1 MQRIPDLSQRAT
13 YDIYLRG
20 SFKGKGNLVPNSRE
34 AIMAI
39 EDAVEQ
45 LESMDYYHSIREE
58 KERRQTETDDTAKSP
73 SSTPNHHH
81 LVSTSGSITSMAASE
96 KSTIVEKW
104 LTEALPQ
111 LHADDIAAYSS
122 LLVEDGFDSVEVLET
137 ELLAEDLDFMKKAHR
152 RALIRVKDLGK

>member
-1 MQRIPDLSQRAT
+1 MQRIPDPSQRAT

-20 SFKGKGNLVPNSRE
+20 SFKRKGNLVPKSRE
-34 AIMAI
+34 AKLAI
-39 EDAVEQ
+39 EDGMEQ
-45 LESMDYYHSIREE
+45 LESMNYYHSIRVE
-58 KERRQTETDDTAKSP
+58 KQRRQTETDDTAKSP
-73 SSTPNHHH
+73 SSTPN
-81 LVSTSGSITSMAASE
+81 ITSMAASE
-96 KSTIVEKW
+96 KSKVVEKW

-152 RALIRVKDLGK
+152 RALIRVKDLDK